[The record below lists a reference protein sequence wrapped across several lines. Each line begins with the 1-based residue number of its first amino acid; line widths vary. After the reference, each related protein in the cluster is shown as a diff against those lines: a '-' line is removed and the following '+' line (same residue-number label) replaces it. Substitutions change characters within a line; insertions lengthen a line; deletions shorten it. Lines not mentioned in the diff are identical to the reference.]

1 MLMSPFISLAES
13 ALSASVLSLSVSR
26 SNASAVSLAP
36 VSAAGG
42 SSDTLDELDLSAA
55 SVLWL
60 MKCTSRVQ
68 SR

>member
-26 SNASAVSLAP
+26 SNASAVS
-36 VSAAGG
+36 VSAAGA

-68 SR
+68 SH